1 MSMPQVWVGCVGC
14 YAAGGLVGRWIDADL
29 ADTVTVAD
37 LHRAL
42 AAPAPHGTF
51 HEELWCYDS
60 ELPGGER
67 SPESATEYGLRLAE
81 IDEALRPAFLAWIRT
96 GAHVVDA
103 DDLPIASDF
112 EERYCGEWSSFDD
125 FAREQIDALGVL
137 EGVDDEIAKYFDAAA
152 YAADLAHSYTVVD
165 APDGVY
171 IFRDL

>member
-81 IDEALRPAFLAWIRT
+81 IDEALRPAFLAWVST
-96 GAHVVDA
+96 GAHVVDT
-103 DDLPIASDF
+103 DDLPVVSDF
-112 EERYCGEWSSFDD
+112 QERYCGEYASFQAYAD
-125 FAREQIDALGVL
+125 EQIDALGVL
-137 EGVDDEIAKYFDAAA
+137 AGVDDEIARYFDAAA